1 MGIFDKLFKNKKS
14 IESPTPVPQPS
25 PPEPPRTLS
34 PYELVEQ
41 AISRNPLSADFRVPF
56 TEEANYTLLEL
67 SDYLFGDDPQ
77 SFVAFD
83 LETTGLSNVDDE
95 IIEIGAVRVSSGSIV
110 ERFHSFVNPDRSVPA
125 AASAVN
131 HITDDM
137 LVGAPRIYEIL
148 PDFLSFAG
156 SSVLVAHNAM
166 FDSKFIAQACLRH
179 RFKYPKTYFDSM
191 KLSFFWP
198 DLPDKKLSTMLHF
211 AGIEQNN
218 QHRALSDAES
228 VALLMIESLK
238 KEFNLPLPE
247 GFDPGY
253 SVDHFTGDVDV
264 IDDKLAKKRFV
275 LTGKIDDYERAD
287 FEKLIISHG
296 GKCTQKASNAT
307 DYLVVGSFPGL
318 PSNYVSKAV
327 LYARKMISEGA
338 KIKIISPDQV
348 LEMVSD
354 S

>member
-1 MGIFDKLFKNKKS
+1 MGLLDKLFKRKNQP
-14 IESPTPVPQPS
+14 ETPDPVPIPPPKPS
-25 PPEPPRTLS
+25 TTLS
-34 PYELVEQ
+34 PHDVVEQ
-41 AISRNPLSADFRVPF
+41 AISRNPLSAEFRVPF
-56 TEEANYTLLEL
+56 SEEAHFSILDL
-67 SDYLFGDDPQ
+67 SDYLFGDDPL

-83 LETTGLSNVDDE
+83 LETTGFDNVEDA
-95 IIEIGAVRVSSGSIV
+95 IIEIGAVRVSNGSIV
-110 ERFHSFVNPDRSVPA
+110 DRFHSFVDPGRSVPA

-156 SSVLVAHNAM
+156 SSVLIAHNAR
-166 FDSKFIAQACLRH
+166 FDSGFIAQACLRH
-179 RFKYPKTYFDSM
+179 RFRYPKTYFDSM
-191 KLSFFWP
+191 KLSYFWP
-198 DLPDKKLSTMLHF
+198 DLPDHKLTTMLGA
-211 AGIEQNN
+211 AGIENDN

-228 VALLMIESLK
+228 LALLVIESMK

-253 SVDHFTGDVDV
+253 SVEHFTGEVDV

-275 LTGKIDDYERAD
+275 LTGKMDGYERAE
-287 FEKLIISHG
+287 FEKLIMSHG

-327 LYARKMISEGA
+327 LSARKMISEGS
-338 KIKIISPDQV
+338 KIRIISPDQV
-348 LEMVSD
+348 LEMVGEQ
-354 S
+354 